1 MNWPI
6 DDLVRMEADE
16 LSRWLAGRGL
26 PDVSFA
32 FWDPPEGT
40 FVSWQG
46 VDEAERRRVIEAIA
60 GAAGG
65 EHECRKGTS
74 RP

>member
-1 MNWPI
+1 MTWPI

-26 PDVSFA
+26 PAVSFT
-32 FWDPPEGT
+32 FWAPPEGA
-40 FVSWQG
+40 FVSWQEA
-46 VDEAERRRVIEAIA
+46 DEAERRRVLAAIA

-65 EHECRKGTS
+65 ELERRNGTS
-74 RP
+74 SP

>member
-1 MNWPI
+1 MTWPI

-26 PDVSFA
+26 PAVSFA
-32 FWDPPEGT
+32 FVDPREGA
-40 FVSWQG
+40 FVSWQEA
-46 VDEAERRRVIEAIA
+46 DEAERRRVLAAIA

-65 EHECRKGTS
+65 ELERRNGTS
-74 RP
+74 SP